1 MSTPLTFEV
10 CVETLYGALAAQSG
24 GAHRIELCANLADG
38 GTTPSLGMVET
49 CLKHCPLDIMMMIRP
64 RGGNFVY
71 SDLEIEVMRR
81 DIGYAKV
88 LGVKGVVLGI
98 LDNNNQV
105 DIARST
111 ELIKWARPLTVC
123 FHRAFDLT
131 ADPKKALEDVI
142 TCGADR
148 LLTSG
153 QREKAWEGRNLIQK
167 LIAQAG
173 NRISVMPGS
182 GINEENIQDL
192 LQETGA
198 NEFHASAREEI
209 HIHENAISMGSG
221 DSGSR
226 LETSPKKSPDYSESC
241 PKLKSDISWIPM
253 C

>member
-1 MSTPLTFEV
+1 MSAPFTFEV

-49 CLKHCPLDIMMMIRP
+49 CLRHCSLDIMLMIRP
-64 RGGNFVY
+64 RGGSFVY
-71 SDLEIEVMRR
+71 SDLEMEVMRR

-98 LDNNNQV
+98 LDKNNHV
-105 DIARST
+105 DIARNT
-111 ELIKWARPLTVC
+111 ELIQLAHPLTVC

-131 ADPKKALEDVI
+131 PDPEKALEDVI

-153 QREKAWEGRNLIQK
+153 QADKAWKGRNLIK
-167 LIAQAG
+167 NLIDLAD

-182 GINEENIQDL
+182 GINEENIHHL
-192 LQETGA
+192 LNKTGA
-198 NEFHASAREEI
+198 KEFHASAREEI
-209 HIHENAISMGSG
+209 QTHENAISMGSG
-221 DSGSR
+221 DRGSR
-226 LETSPKKSPDYSESC
+226 LETSPKKVRAI
-241 PKLKSDISWIPM
+241 LKAAKK
-253 C
+253 